1 MYYLRVA
8 QRLSPSIFASDFPGV
23 NIYLTP
29 VNMTYVLDKG
39 KRVVDEYFKNVFY
52 VL

>member
-1 MYYLRVA
+1 MYVCTMYLTVA

-23 NIYLTP
+23 NIYP

-39 KRVVDEYFKNVFY
+39 KRVDEYFLNVF
-52 VL
+52 